1 MKSKKAI
8 YLAMLVGILLGS
20 LRVQASEAGASV
32 WGSLPHDTLPFPV
45 YQAFSD
51 MPALL
56 DYRNDTTYVINFW
69 ATWCVPCVQ
78 ELPYFERL
86 QQEMAE
92 KPVRIVMVSLDFKKD
107 IPTKLLAFVRERPF
121 TLPLLALADGRYAE
135 WIDKVDP
142 DWEGAIPF
150 TIVYK
155 GDRRTSETGK
165 LADYNALIQ
174 MLLAVQ

>member
-1 MKSKKAI
+1 MAVV
-8 YLAMLVGILLGS
+8 AVVLLGS
-20 LRVQASEAGASV
+20 LRGQASDTGVSARAGLV
-32 WGSLPHDTLPFPV
+32 LDTLPFPV

-56 DYRNDTTYVINFW
+56 SYRNDTTYVVNFW
-69 ATWCVPCVQ
+69 ATWCVPCVE

-92 KPVRIVMVSLDFKKD
+92 KPVRIIMVSLDFRKD
-107 IPTKLLAFVRERPF
+107 IPTKLLSFVRERPF
-121 TLPLLALADGRYAE
+121 TLPLIALADGRYAE
-135 WIDKVDP
+135 WIDKVDTE
-142 DWEGAIPF
+142 WEGAIPF

-155 GDRRTSETGK
+155 GDRRRSEMGK
-165 LADYNALIQ
+165 LADYEALVQ